1 MYITQQQKNKTPT
14 KQKVKKKKKKKKS
27 KAWKAE
33 ITPVEYTTQTQQK

>member
-14 KQKVKKKKKKKKS
+14 KQKVKKKKKRKS

-33 ITPVEYTTQTQQK
+33 ITPVEYMTQTQQK

>member
-14 KQKVKKKKKKKKS
+14 KQKVKKKKKRKS